1 MAEPAIVGWDIGGAH
16 VKAVLVEAGR
26 ARDAVQLAC
35 PLWRGMDHL
44 QQAVSTVMA
53 RYHGRRLSHAVTM
66 TGELADIFPDR
77 PSGVRMISDQM
88 RSLLGTAPLAIY
100 AGPHGLLHERPSEPL
115 LTAIAS
121 ANWHASA
128 VFVAS
133 RSRDGLLIDIGST
146 TSDIIPLQAGR
157 PCFSGYSDAE
167 RLATQELVYSG
178 IVRTPVM
185 AVARRAPFAGTWQ
198 GLAAEHFA
206 TMADVY
212 RLTGELP
219 NGVDMADTADGA
231 GKTPEASA
239 RRLARMIGRDVEE
252 ASAADWKQLAV
263 FFRSRQL
270 AMLESALLGVLSRV
284 PMPVEVPLLA
294 AGSGRFLVHR
304 LAARL
309 GRPCVDV
316 DTLMQ
321 ADSACRDWLAV
332 CLPAYAVASLLES
345 GQSC

>member
-1 MAEPAIVGWDIGGAH
+1 
-16 VKAVLVEAGR
+16 
-26 ARDAVQLAC
+26 
-35 PLWRGMDHL
+35 
-44 QQAVSTVMA
+44 MA
-53 RYHGRRLSHAVTM
+53 RYPGRRLSHAVTM

-77 PSGVRMISDQM
+77 PSGVRMISEQM

-133 RSRDGLLIDIGST
+133 RCRDGLLIDIGST

-198 GLAAEHFA
+198 GLAAA
-206 TMADVY
+206 RVM
-212 RLTGELP
+212 LLLLLLP
-219 NGVDMADTADGA
+219 SLLLLVAVAGDHWCSSWPVEGDT
-231 GKTPEASA
+231 
-239 RRLARMIGRDVEE
+239 RRT
-252 ASAADWKQLAV
+252 
-263 FFRSRQL
+263 
-270 AMLESALLGVLSRV
+270 ALLV
-284 PMPVEVPLLA
+284 
-294 AGSGRFLVHR
+294 
-304 LAARL
+304 
-309 GRPCVDV
+309 
-316 DTLMQ
+316 T
-321 ADSACRDWLAV
+321 
-332 CLPAYAVASLLES
+332 
-345 GQSC
+345 